1 MVSRRAN
8 AVLDRN
14 PSLFSFL
21 PGINFGYLYHTS
33 PSEFLGFLSLLSLAV
48 GAFIYNYSKGSPDDV
63 PTWILIIYVTS
74 FAGWVGTYLLSLYEL
89 YNLSGP
95 PNRLTTVLLF
105 ITIGFLFVGVSHI
118 LLKFGTKGYEHEY

>member
-21 PGINFGYLYHTS
+21 PGINFGYLYYTS
-33 PSEFLGFLSLLSLAV
+33 PSELLGFLSILSLAV
-48 GAFIYNYSKGSPDDV
+48 GAFIYNYSRGTPDEV
-63 PTWILIIYVTS
+63 PGWILTTYVIS

-89 YNLSGP
+89 LKFSEP
-95 PNRLTTVLLF
+95 PDRMIVILLF
-105 ITIGFLFVGVSHI
+105 ITIGFLFVAISHI
-118 LLKFGTKGYEHEY
+118 ILKFTTEGYEHEY

>member
-21 PGINFGYLYHTS
+21 PAINFGYLYYTS
-33 PSEFLGFLSLLSLAV
+33 PSEILGFLSILSLAM
-48 GAFIYNYSKGSPDDV
+48 GAFIYNYSRGSPDEV
-63 PTWILIIYVTS
+63 PTWILTTYVIS

-89 YNLSGP
+89 FKSSKDL
-95 PNRLTTVLLF
+95 NRMVVVLLF
-105 ITIGFLFVGVSHI
+105 ITIGFLFVGISHI
-118 LLKFGTKGYEHEY
+118 ILKFTAEGYEHEY